1 MYNIRRKIVRD
12 IRMIVPFLAIGFMLI
27 GCRKS
32 TEEIVETN
40 ITRINS
46 LVESKDYEEALELAF
61 ETRNMLDEDSPTD
74 LVARIQNTFGLIYY
88 SAYKRGV
95 AKEYMKKALEGFRN
109 PDETSGLEI
118 SLWNYALTVNNVDSV
133 YEILS
138 ECRDLSR
145 LSGNEL
151 LENRSRL
158 FLGKIAILRGDYE
171 TAGLI
176 LDSVSSV
183 AGKNDDINIDFK
195 MIGAQLMNEEGRYDD
210 AIECL
215 NELSTTSL
223 SLDGKV
229 SRYTLLCLCARNA
242 GRYEDALA
250 YSDSLSV
257 YQDSIQVLTSSESLD
272 RVGHEFSVRL
282 LKEKELRM
290 LIMVTGVGLVVFLL
304 AVIAF
309 IQRSRRH
316 KECQLALVRKISQ
329 LNLRIAELS
338 KNEDSD
344 DDMKVGNDEREDSVM
359 EKLRLNREFL
369 MTQPEYRLLQKLNLE
384 RNADDI
390 DRRELKTVTDA
401 VIGQFADTCALLKSM
416 YPSLTSDDALY
427 CAFAFVGFNK
437 ECLSAAMGAS
447 DEALRRRKSRIKQ
460 KMPQGMFEGIFHT

>member
-12 IRMIVPFLAIGFMLI
+12 TRMIVPFLAICVMLI

-32 TEEIVETN
+32 TGEIVETN

-46 LVESKDYEEALELAF
+46 LVEAKDYEEALELAF
-61 ETRNMLDEDSPTD
+61 ETRNMLDDDSPAE
-74 LVARIQNTFGLIYY
+74 LVARVQNTFGSIYY
-88 SAYKRGV
+88 NAYKRGV
-95 AKEYMKKALEGFRN
+95 AKEYMKKALDGFRN
-109 PDETSGLEI
+109 PDETSGLET
-118 SLWNYALTVNNVDSV
+118 SLWNYVLTVNNVDSV

-145 LSGNEL
+145 LSGNVV

-158 FLGKIAILRGDYE
+158 FLGKISILRGDYSN
-171 TAGLI
+171 ARLL

-183 AGKNDDINIDFK
+183 AGTNEEINIDFK
-195 MIGAQLMNEEGRYDD
+195 MVSAQLMNEEGHYDD

-215 NELSTTSL
+215 KELAASPL
-223 SLDGKV
+223 SLDGKI
-229 SRYTLLCLCARNA
+229 SRYTLLCMSSRNA
-242 GRYEDALA
+242 GRYKEALA
-250 YSDSLSV
+250 YSDSLSAC
-257 YQDSIQVLTSSESLD
+257 QDSIRMLASSESLD
-272 RVGHEFSVRL
+272 RVGHDFSMRL
-282 LKEKELRM
+282 LSEKSTRR
-290 LIMVTGVGLVVFLL
+290 LITVVGTVIVVFLL
-304 AVIAF
+304 GVIIF
-309 IQRSRRH
+309 IHRSRRN
-316 KECQLALVRKISQ
+316 KEMQLSLVKKISQ

-338 KNEDSD
+338 KDENSEG
-344 DDMKVGNDEREDSVM
+344 DDMDGSDEKEESVM

-390 DRRELKTVTDA
+390 DRRELKAVTDV

-427 CAFAFVGFNK
+427 CVFTFVGFTK
-437 ECLSAAMGAS
+437 ECLSATMSAS

-460 KMPQGMFEGIFHT
+460 KMPHRMFEGIFRP